1 MSNEV
6 WQRRHRKKL
15 MRKNP
20 HCSYCNRRLT
30 ATTVTL
36 DHEVP
41 RALGGSEMRHNL
53 VLACF
58 DCNQRKADM
67 PPEKFR
73 AMIAKGNA

>member
-1 MSNEV
+1 MSNEL

-15 MRKNP
+15 LRRNP
-20 HCSYCNRRLT
+20 HCAYCNRYLT
-30 ATTVTL
+30 STTATL

-53 VLACF
+53 VLACQP
-58 DCNQRKADM
+58 CNQAKADM

-73 AMIAKGNA
+73 ASINKGKA